1 MDVASYLRCFE
12 ESLTS
17 YSGDDPL
24 DAWDKFVDFLEQRLP
39 MEGSSEMSLVFDALV
54 LKFLNVDRYANDIR
68 YINYCIRCASYYS
81 DPIALYTH
89 IFSKGVGTRTA
100 ALYVAWA
107 QQFEQRG
114 MNEQAD
120 SLYQK
125 ALENQVQPADIVLHE
140 YRQFQSRTRTQP
152 PPSGARVPLQNS
164 QLTNQMCP
172 HTLAQNKAAA
182 DCPSEPLGYRTVI
195 TVSRSET
202 SGTLPSSQSTALLT
216 VSQYNKDELV
226 CEGSEFCFEEVRA
239 AKYFRKIRKKQEQEQ
254 REIMERKLREQEEEV
269 QRLQSMLEHV
279 NQGLEACGA
288 LPSLTLSQEP
298 SAAPTSSNPFQ
309 SSSSRP
315 RSSNHLSSRLSLGLR
330 LHSELNL
337 IQEAAPSPST
347 APISEVSHPSP
358 ILFNRRS
365 GATAAGTE
373 PGSSAQQASS
383 IKQTNLF
390 LTRPAAAQ
398 VHLGSDAQQTSE
410 LSTKLLE
417 GSQLPEPEEKLNVSQ
432 GGTANLSHVTPN
444 TSLGF
449 VQATPSRVLPS
460 PTVNT
465 REALG
470 VIMDMFQAPTF
481 LDKPYESTSMLYHAA
496 EKDLDVETSVI
507 SSLPKPS
514 ACAQFSIFQ
523 DDEDKENSSAAALP
537 EKSKPGK
544 ALAEISAMKAD
555 KPNETPSELIP
566 DESTMWGTRY
576 NSLNSL
582 AACPNSTTD
591 FAMLAQF
598 VSTPFTHKTPFSGI
612 FFQAEENNGDSC
624 DGDENVFTRRQT
636 KKLSPIMEQSPSDD
650 KASES
655 AVSQLLPSSARQ
667 GTIMSDGFT
676 STSISMV
683 QPPPPAV
690 LSFRDQTLC
699 PTESSRSAG
708 SGWEVYTDPEQPPR
722 LACQSS
728 VRLRSEPFKILED
741 PEKPASPEP
750 VQNPVCDV
758 PMSPECAPKASW
770 LNIRSPEATAEQDL
784 DAFLSPCRPSKVDT
798 SSTRTLD
805 VPMSPEPLQFCVDT
819 PMSSQRISDE
829 PMMSPDRKLRTSG
842 EIQLVSDPWDTELIS
857 DLLSK
862 LSMPLTS
869 HPCCI
874 TWPCDLPSIG
884 PKMTLSMGKT
894 LSGSS

>member
-39 MEGSSEMSLVFDALV
+39 VEGSSEMSLVFDALV

-202 SGTLPSSQSTALLT
+202 SGTLPSSQSAALLT

-288 LPSLTLSQEP
+288 LPSLTLSQES

-390 LTRPAAAQ
+390 LTRPAAAR

-417 GSQLPEPEEKLNVSQ
+417 GSQLPESEEKLNVSQ

-514 ACAQFSIFQ
+514 TCAQFSIFQ
-523 DDEDKENSSAAALP
+523 DDEDKENGSAAALP

-624 DGDENVFTRRQT
+624 DGDENVFIRRQT
-636 KKLSPIMEQSPSDD
+636 KKL
-650 KASES
+650 
-655 AVSQLLPSSARQ
+655 
-667 GTIMSDGFT
+667 
-676 STSISMV
+676 
-683 QPPPPAV
+683 
-690 LSFRDQTLC
+690 
-699 PTESSRSAG
+699 
-708 SGWEVYTDPEQPPR
+708 
-722 LACQSS
+722 
-728 VRLRSEPFKILED
+728 
-741 PEKPASPEP
+741 
-750 VQNPVCDV
+750 
-758 PMSPECAPKASW
+758 
-770 LNIRSPEATAEQDL
+770 
-784 DAFLSPCRPSKVDT
+784 
-798 SSTRTLD
+798 
-805 VPMSPEPLQFCVDT
+805 
-819 PMSSQRISDE
+819 
-829 PMMSPDRKLRTSG
+829 
-842 EIQLVSDPWDTELIS
+842 
-857 DLLSK
+857 
-862 LSMPLTS
+862 
-869 HPCCI
+869 
-874 TWPCDLPSIG
+874 
-884 PKMTLSMGKT
+884 
-894 LSGSS
+894 